1 MLVVPINVH
10 LSILVVYRVVNM
22 FVSSSGPI
30 LLECLMAWPD
40 LLEYTSLVLVEV
52 SCGLIRLTFVL
63 FLLGV
68 TSTTTAPESVWGV
81 ENEGDDEGD
90 DDSDELKGVIE
101 QGKASVEN
109 DYVATSRSKTMAM
122 VEMEVEELSK
132 LKVKEPSC
140 LSIEK
145 AALNPISRV
154 NGQLS
159 VPITFSNSQKLPK
172 LSNHI
177 IVRSLRI
184 AFDY

>member
-1 MLVVPINVH
+1 M
-10 LSILVVYRVVNM
+10 
-22 FVSSSGPI
+22 
-30 LLECLMAWPD
+30 ED
-40 LLEYTSLVLVEV
+40 
-52 SCGLIRLTFVL
+52 
-63 FLLGV
+63 
-68 TSTTTAPESVWGV
+68 
-81 ENEGDDEGD
+81 EGDDEGD
-90 DDSDELKGVIE
+90 DESDDERGLDDKGDESLNNDLAVI
-101 QGKASVEN
+101 
-109 DYVATSRSKTMAM
+109 SRAKTVAM